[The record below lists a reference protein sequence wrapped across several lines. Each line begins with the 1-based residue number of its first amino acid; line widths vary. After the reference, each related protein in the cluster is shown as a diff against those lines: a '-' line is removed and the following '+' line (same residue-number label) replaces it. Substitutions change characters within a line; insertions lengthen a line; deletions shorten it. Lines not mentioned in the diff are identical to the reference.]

1 MSHTGSHV
9 GLAIR
14 NTKYEIRMLDLLI
27 IGAGLTGL
35 FAACTAA
42 KAGLRVRVIAKGM
55 GTTHWHAGTIDL
67 LGYVPGGGEPV
78 ADWVQAVSELPDA
91 HPYRLLGVEAIGKA
105 LDRFRRLIAA
115 AGLPYERADGQN
127 VLLVSPVG
135 AARPVYLAPKAQQ
148 SGNLADG
155 RPLAIVGLEGMPDF
169 YPALIAVN
177 LQKQGY
183 RARSATVP
191 LNLLTKRQGAHWANS
206 ALQLA
211 RLLDQPTA
219 QERLAEMVA
228 DVAATGERVGLPA
241 VLGLHNHARLL
252 ALLQEASAEGSIFE
266 IPTLPPSV
274 PGMRLDAALR
284 ARLADLGVRVEMGM
298 EVCGIR
304 TAERR
309 ILWVETETGSR
320 PLRHRAHHYLLATGG
335 ILGGGIRG
343 ERCGRVRETIFDL
356 PLTTPQARSQW
367 LRPLFLDRR
376 GHPIFMGGVA
386 VDVRF
391 RPLDGTGAPVYENL
405 WAGGAILAHTDPIRE
420 RSREGIAIATGY
432 AAAQQIAAG
441 GVASH

>member
-1 MSHTGSHV
+1 
-9 GLAIR
+9 
-14 NTKYEIRMLDLLI
+14 MLDLLI

-42 KAGLRVRVIAKGM
+42 KAGLRVQVIAKGM

-105 LDRFRRLIAA
+105 LDEFRRLIAA
-115 AGLPYERADGQN
+115 AGLPYERVDGKN
-127 VLLVSPVG
+127 LLLVSPVG

-169 YPALIAVN
+169 YPALIAEN
-177 LQKQGY
+177 LQRQGY

-191 LNLLTKRQGAHWANS
+191 LNLLTERQGVHWANS
-206 ALQLA
+206 PIQLA

-219 QERLAEMVA
+219 QARLAEMVA

-252 ALLQEASAEGSIFE
+252 ALLQEASADSSIFE

-284 ARLADLGVRVEMGM
+284 ACLAELGVRVEMGM
-298 EVCGIR
+298 DVCGIR

-356 PLTTPQARSQW
+356 PLTTPQARAQW

-391 RPLDGTGAPVYENL
+391 RPVDGTGAPVYDNL
-405 WAGGAILAHTDPIRE
+405 WAAGAILAHTDPIRE

-441 GVASH
+441 GVAFH